1 MLAEHSLA
9 RGWLLTLR
17 WTGIVGALLAWMVL
31 AASILL
37 RMGSRFEAD
46 GVLVSLLPPALEQ
59 GTRWVHRITASS
71 CGLLALLCLVAGLKM
86 RHTHH
91 GIRKPII
98 VIVAVTLLLAVIG
111 PLTPGYRYA
120 WVTVCNVCGGTVLVA
135 GFWWLQ
141 RVVAC
146 GTTTPMNI
154 WVQWTWVVWLTHIVL
169 GAAASAQIMRGQY
182 WISFVH
188 SGTAM
193 LAALMLAACLRDAWH
208 SRQSKGLVRAMAAGL
223 ILQMTLG
230 TAALW
235 LEVVPIALGTMHALL
250 SVFLTIGIV
259 ALSITGGATAPEQAQ
274 P

>member
-1 MLAEHSLA
+1 MG
-9 RGWLLTLR
+9 RGWMLTLR
-17 WTGIVGALLAWMVL
+17 WAGLVGAMLAWVVL

-37 RMGSRFEAD
+37 RMGSQFEAD
-46 GVLVSLLPPALEQ
+46 GVLVSPLPPALEQ
-59 GTRWVHRITASS
+59 GARGVHRIAASGS
-71 CGLLALLCLVAGLKM
+71 GLLALLCLVAGLKL
-86 RHTHH
+86 RHTHP
-91 GIRKPII
+91 GIRKPIV

-120 WVTVCNVCGGTVLVA
+120 WVTVCNVWGGTVLVA

-146 GTTTPMNI
+146 GTATPMNT
-154 WVQWTWVVWLTHIVL
+154 WMQWTWVVWLTHIAL
-169 GAAASAQIMRGQY
+169 GAAASAQIMRGQH

-193 LAALMLAACLRDAWH
+193 LAALMLAACLRDAWQ
-208 SRQSKGLVRAMAAGL
+208 SLQSKSLVRAMAAAL
-223 ILQMTLG
+223 MMQMVLG

-235 LEVVPIALGTMHALL
+235 LALVPIALGTLHALL

-259 ALSITGGATAPEQAQ
+259 ALSIPRSAAASERAPTQ
-274 P
+274 